1 MVDKHSPMWYAL
13 TYLALLITTNH
24 VGGIHMADT
33 NFLQR
38 ARCLHPAPE
47 KVHNE
52 RFQEENGFF
61 DPKDIVQV
69 KYELLRSCEVE
80 GSDIASAS
88 ASFGFSRTT
97 YYKVYEAFLHGG
109 IPSLMG
115 RPRGRPQPIK
125 LNEIVLG
132 YLIAEKAKN
141 PKLAASKIVAQV
153 MGRYHVQISERMI
166 QHVWQ
171 YYGVSKKS

>member
-1 MVDKHSPMWYAL
+1 
-13 TYLALLITTNH
+13 
-24 VGGIHMADT
+24 MAET
-33 NFLQR
+33 IFLQR

-47 KVHNE
+47 RVHDE
-52 RFQEENGFF
+52 RFQQDGGFF

-80 GSDIASAS
+80 DDDVASAS
-88 ASFGFSRTT
+88 MRFGFSRTT
-97 YYKVYEAFLHGG
+97 YYKIYEAFLNGG

-141 PKLAASKIVAQV
+141 PKLAASEMVSHV
-153 MGRYHVQISERMI
+153 LHRYNVQISKRMI

-171 YYGVSKKS
+171 HYGISKKS

>member
-1 MVDKHSPMWYAL
+1 MWYPL
-13 TYLALLITTNH
+13 TTTNH
-24 VGGIHMADT
+24 IGGIPMADT

-47 KVHNE
+47 KVHDE
-52 RFQEENGFF
+52 RFQEEGGFF

-69 KYELLRSCEVE
+69 KYELLRLCQLE
-80 GSDIASAS
+80 GSDVASACVR
-88 ASFGFSRTT
+88 FGFSRTT
-97 YYKVYEAFLHGG
+97 YYKVYEAFVYGG
-109 IPSLMG
+109 IPALMG
-115 RPRGRPQPIK
+115 RPKGRPKPIK

-141 PKLAASKIVAQV
+141 PKLAASQMVAYV
-153 MGRYHVQISERMI
+153 LSRYKVQLSERMI

-171 YYGVSKKS
+171 HYGFFKKR

>member
-1 MVDKHSPMWYAL
+1 
-13 TYLALLITTNH
+13 
-24 VGGIHMADT
+24 MAEII
-33 NFLQR
+33 FLQR

-47 KVHNE
+47 RVHDE
-52 RFQEENGFF
+52 RFQEEGGFF

-80 GSDIASAS
+80 DGDVASACMR
-88 ASFGFSRTT
+88 FGFSRTT

-141 PKLAASKIVAQV
+141 PKLAASEMVAHV
-153 MGRYHVQISERMI
+153 LRRYNVQISKRMI

-171 YYGVSKKS
+171 HYGVSKKS

>member
-1 MVDKHSPMWYAL
+1 
-13 TYLALLITTNH
+13 
-24 VGGIHMADT
+24 MAET

-38 ARCLHPAPE
+38 TRCLHPAPE
-47 KVHNE
+47 RVHDE
-52 RFQEENGFF
+52 RFVQEGGFF

-80 GSDIASAS
+80 HGDVASACMR
-88 ASFGFSRTT
+88 FGFSRTT
-97 YYKVYEAFLHGG
+97 YYKIYEAFVHGG

-132 YLIAEKAKN
+132 FLIGEKAKN
-141 PKLAASKIVAQV
+141 PKLVASEMAAHV
-153 MGRYHVQISERMI
+153 MGRYKVQISKRMI

-171 YYGVSKKS
+171 HYGVSKKS

>member
-1 MVDKHSPMWYAL
+1 
-13 TYLALLITTNH
+13 
-24 VGGIHMADT
+24 MADT
-33 NFLQR
+33 NFLQQ
-38 ARCLHPAPE
+38 ARCLHLTPE
-47 KVHNE
+47 KVHDE
-52 RFQEENGFF
+52 RFQEEGGFF

-69 KYELLRSCEVE
+69 KYELVRSCEVE
-80 GSDIASAS
+80 GSDVASACMR
-88 ASFGFSRTT
+88 FGFSRTT
-97 YYKVYEAFLHGG
+97 YYKVYEAFIQGG

-141 PKLAASKIVAQV
+141 PKLSASEMVTNV
-153 MGRYHVQISERMI
+153 MNRYNVQISVRMI

-171 YYGVSKKS
+171 HYGVSKKNKCTRG

>member
-1 MVDKHSPMWYAL
+1 
-13 TYLALLITTNH
+13 
-24 VGGIHMADT
+24 MADAG
-33 NFLQR
+33 FLQR
-38 ARCLHPAPE
+38 AHCIHPAPE
-47 KVHNE
+47 KVHDK
-52 RFQEENGFF
+52 RFQEEGSFF

-80 GSDIASAS
+80 GSDVASACMR
-88 ASFGFSRTT
+88 FGFSRTT
-97 YYKVYEAFLHGG
+97 YYKVYEAFIQGG

-132 YLIAEKAKN
+132 YLIAEKAMN
-141 PKLAASKIVAQV
+141 PKLSASKMVTDV
-153 MGRYHVQISERMI
+153 MNRYNVQISVRMI

-171 YYGVSKKS
+171 HYGVSKKS